1 MGDTCCPTPL
11 TVNGE
16 SNRKETEM
24 TNQAA
29 VGTAPTFNNGVN
41 VDALFETVEA
51 VKAAPQIADFQFRLS
66 NRWLGGDHNR
76 STVVGFHGACEDHDH
91 MKGPFTLDNAEP
103 PVLLG
108 GGTAPNPVEYILH
121 ALAGCLTTTMVYHA
135 AARGVSLTS
144 VSSELEG
151 DLDLRG
157 FLGLDETVRKG
168 FSTVRVTMRVESE
181 ADVETLES
189 LVQFSPVY
197 DIISKSLPVDVRVEK
212 A

>member
-1 MGDTCCPTPL
+1 LYFSFHYILLFLARSDLFWRFSILRASGMGDTCCPTPL

-24 TNQAA
+24 TNQSA

-51 VKAAPQIADFQFRLS
+51 VKEAPRIADFQFRLS

-91 MKGPFTLDNAEP
+91 MKG
-103 PVLLG
+103 
-108 GGTAPNPVEYILH
+108 
-121 ALAGCLTTTMVYHA
+121 
-135 AARGVSLTS
+135 
-144 VSSELEG
+144 
-151 DLDLRG
+151 
-157 FLGLDETVRKG
+157 
-168 FSTVRVTMRVESE
+168 TMRVESE
-181 ADVETLES
+181 ADVETLEA

-197 DIISKSLPVDVRVEK
+197 DIVSKSLPVDVRVEK

>member
-1 MGDTCCPTPL
+1 
-11 TVNGE
+11 
-16 SNRKETEM
+16 
-24 TNQAA
+24 
-29 VGTAPTFNNGVN
+29 
-41 VDALFETVEA
+41 
-51 VKAAPQIADFQFRLS
+51 
-66 NRWLGGDHNR
+66 
-76 STVVGFHGACEDHDH
+76 
-91 MKGPFTLDNAEP
+91 MKGPFTVDNAEP

-135 AARGVSLTS
+135 AARGVSLSS

-181 ADVETLES
+181 ADVETLEP

-197 DIISKSLPVDVRVEK
+197 DIVSKSLPVDVRVEK